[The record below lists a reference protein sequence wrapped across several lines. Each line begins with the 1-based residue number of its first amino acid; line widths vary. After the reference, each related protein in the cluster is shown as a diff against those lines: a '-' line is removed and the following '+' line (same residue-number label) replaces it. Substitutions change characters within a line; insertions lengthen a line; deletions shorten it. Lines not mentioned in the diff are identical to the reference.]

1 MLNETF
7 SVIFK
12 HRELYVWKLPL
23 KKIEQEGANRNF
35 SWKLQFIYYTI
46 NICLGYTMH
55 NTNLFDDDVSRGM
68 STSIS
73 SFSVYKDDRCV
84 VVNWKAERELPPAAA
99 FFVRSSLWRFPR
111 GFHSILFFT
120 QKIKG
125 DERRAGRCRVQKLQI
140 AMKKQAAFFFIH
152 NEPKELEMLESAFC
166 PQKEPQSHSVQSK
179 LREPPG
185 NTWWTQWSK
194 LPHHTWNQVQR
205 RRPSKRQHVNHCIFQ
220 SQLLLHNKSV
230 ETEKINT

>member
-1 MLNETF
+1 MKITFKKNRTRGLSIETF
-7 SVIFK
+7 Q
-12 HRELYVWKLPL
+12 R
-23 KKIEQEGANRNF
+23 
-35 SWKLQFIYYTI
+35 KLQFIYYTI

-55 NTNLFDDDVSRGM
+55 NTNLFDDVSRGM

-125 DERRAGRCRVQKLQI
+125 DERVGRRRRCRVQKLQI
-140 AMKKQAAFFFIH
+140 AMKKTAKKQASFFIH

-166 PQKEPQSHSVQSK
+166 PQKELQSHSVQSK